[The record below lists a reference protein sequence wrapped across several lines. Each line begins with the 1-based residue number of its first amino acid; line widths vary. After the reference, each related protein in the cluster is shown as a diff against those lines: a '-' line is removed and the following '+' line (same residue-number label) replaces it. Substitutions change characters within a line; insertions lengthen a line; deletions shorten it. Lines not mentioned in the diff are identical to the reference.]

1 MLTRSAN
8 ASPVIH
14 GFHYAPANP
23 SPRNSPSRNSAAST
37 SAAAAASAARR
48 PSLSSS
54 PRVNGAPTSSSG
66 ALSGALFSAPATP
79 APSPSDR
86 ASVSA
91 PSSPALSHVPSH
103 AQSSSHAFSR
113 PQTPLAAS
121 LASSQPLHQPL
132 SRSPPRYVAVDAAT
146 QYSPMEPFD
155 YANVPRHQHH
165 LPHAPDP
172 SSSSS
177 QTLSKQSTPRELPPT
192 PGPIP
197 MEPGI
202 EQGVDH
208 AATNGGAAPPSNG
221 PAMQGGR
228 PAPGARV
235 TVTSASSAPAP
246 APAPAPASTA
256 ESTSAPSSTGAPS
269 SSFSSN
275 QPASA
280 SSSAPPPPDASSS
293 AQPKQP
299 YTTSPQKRRISQQ
312 GPFSQ
317 NEDANGEGAPSPG
330 PRRLPSPSV
339 ADSSPAASKR
349 ARPEA
354 APVKMLPEQY
364 ELCAVEDMVVLIANM
379 LGELIETNDA
389 LALKSGHLTRFHSRT
404 PPGISVLDYLHRLAK
419 HATLI
424 PPLLLS
430 MVYYIDRLCAMYPDF
445 TINTLTVH
453 RFLITAA
460 TVAAKGLSDSFWNNT
475 TYARVG
481 GVRVAELKMLE
492 LEFLYRLEWKIVPN
506 PEVLAAY
513 YRPLVERCPGYA
525 LPPDHSPSRDEDD
538 MIDDDDDDDI
548 GNDAMNDNSGMA
560 GNDSAAPA
568 HNGHQRQSSTT
579 LIGEDMVVSGLTRQ
593 PTR

>member
-8 ASPVIH
+8 ASPIIH
-14 GFHYAPANP
+14 GFHYAPSHT
-23 SPRNSPSRNSAAST
+23 SPRNSPSWNPAVATSAAAVSAARRLSSSSSPRVT
-37 SAAAAASAARR
+37 GASAPLSGAPAAAAAS
-48 PSLSSS
+48 P
-54 PRVNGAPTSSSG
+54 NYHTST
-66 ALSGALFSAPATP
+66 SAQ
-79 APSPSDR
+79 
-86 ASVSA
+86 
-91 PSSPALSHVPSH
+91 SSPALSHVPS
-103 AQSSSHAFSR
+103 QTPSDAFSQ
-113 PQTPLAAS
+113 PQTALAAS
-121 LASSQPLHQPL
+121 LAGPHLHHHPL

-155 YANVPRHQHH
+155 YANAPGHQHH
-165 LPHAPDP
+165 P
-172 SSSSS
+172 SSLPQSSTAIGAPPPYETGTASTS
-177 QTLSKQSTPRELPPT
+177 QTVSKQSTPRELPPT

-208 AATNGGAAPPSNG
+208 AANGSPAPTNKV

-235 TVTSASSAPAP
+235 IVPPA
-246 APAPAPASTA
+246 
-256 ESTSAPSSTGAPS
+256 TSAPVLASTVASTSVPSTTGPPSS

-275 QPASA
+275 QPTSA
-280 SSSAPPPPDASSS
+280 SSTAPPPPNASSS
-293 AQPKQP
+293 AQSQQP
-299 YTTSPQKRRISQQ
+299 YSTSPQKRRISQQ
-312 GPFSQ
+312 GPVL
-317 NEDANGEGAPSPG
+317 NDDGEGETTSTGA
-330 PRRLPSPSV
+330 RRLPSPSV
-339 ADSSPAASKR
+339 ADSPPGAAKR

-364 ELCAVEDMVVLIANM
+364 EFCAVEDMVVLIANM

-419 HATLI
+419 HATLT

-460 TVAAKGLSDSFWNNT
+460 TVAAKGLSDSFWNNS

-525 LPPDHSPSRDEDD
+525 LPPDSSPSRDEDD
-538 MIDDDDDDDI
+538 MIDDDADDRISNEDQTAASY
-548 GNDAMNDNSGMA
+548 GA
-560 GNDSAAPA
+560 AAPT
-568 HNGHQRQSSTT
+568 HNGHNRQSSTS

>member
-8 ASPVIH
+8 ASPIIH
-14 GFHYAPANP
+14 GFHYAPSHP
-23 SPRNSPSRNSAAST
+23 SPGHSSPRNSAVAAPT
-37 SAAAAASAARR
+37 AAAASAARR
-48 PSLSSS
+48 PSSSSS
-54 PRVNGAPTSSSG
+54 PLVNGASASLLSNAASSNTS
-66 ALSGALFSAPATP
+66 L
-79 APSPSDR
+79 SDR
-86 ASVSA
+86 ASTSA
-91 PSSPALSHVPSH
+91 PSSPALSHAPSF
-103 AQSSSHAFSR
+103 AFSH
-113 PQTPLAAS
+113 PPTPLAAP
-121 LASSQPLHQPL
+121 LARPHHQAPPL

-155 YANVPRHQHH
+155 YNTTHRHQQPPSSVLHSSTTAAAAAAAAAAPPPPP
-165 LPHAPDP
+165 LSSHALDP

-177 QTLSKQSTPRELPPT
+177 QPPSKQSTPREIPRI
-192 PGPIP
+192 PGPVP

-208 AATNGGAAPPSNG
+208 AAASAAAVTNGARHTNN
-221 PAMQGGR
+221 GR
-228 PAPGARV
+228 PAPGAPATAQPV
-235 TVTSASSAPAP
+235 TASTTVPAPVSGPASATSSTSASIPPSLSSDHTAA
-246 APAPAPASTA
+246 ASSVA
-256 ESTSAPSSTGAPS
+256 DPP
-269 SSFSSN
+269 
-275 QPASA
+275 SA
-280 SSSAPPPPDASSS
+280 SSSAPS
-293 AQPKQP
+293 QQP
-299 YTTSPQKRRISQQ
+299 YTTSPQKRRSS
-312 GPFSQ
+312 P
-317 NEDANGEGAPSPG
+317 APPTRTG
-330 PRRLPSPSV
+330 RLPSPSV
-339 ADSSPAASKR
+339 ADSPPTAAKR

-364 ELCAVEDMVVLIANM
+364 DQCPVEDMVVLIANM

-460 TVAAKGLSDSFWNNT
+460 TVAAKGLSDSFWNNS

-525 LPPDHSPSRDEDD
+525 LPSDHTPSRHEHE
-538 MIDDDDDDDI
+538 MIDDDNAAADDENGN
-548 GNDAMNDNSGMA
+548 GNDDPATG
-560 GNDSAAPA
+560 SAAPHLTG
-568 HNGHQRQSSTT
+568 HNRQSSTT
-579 LIGEDMVVSGLTRQ
+579 LIGEDLVVSGLTRQ
-593 PTR
+593 TSR